1 MSTVQYDLHELSG
14 FLNSRTRQVAEAVRR
29 EAEHRAS
36 LASREMKEAS
46 DFVLSGKRSGRMYK
60 ASKFRAFYRASVP
73 GEPPAQR
80 TGRFKASWHSTSYSR
95 PGDNGSVMI
104 HSALKSSYVVGKVN
118 LGKLLEHGSR
128 HMAARPYEDAVVER
142 ALPKIEKIY
151 KRPYKGR

>member
-1 MSTVQYDLHELSG
+1 MSTVEHDLKDVSA
-14 FLNSRTRQVAEAVRR
+14 FLNSMARQVVESVKG
-29 EAEHRAS
+29 EAEYRAS
-36 LASREMKEAS
+36 LASREMKMAS
-46 DFVLSGKRSGRMYK
+46 DFVLSGKRSGRVYM
-60 ASKFRAFYRASVP
+60 SPKFRAFYRASAP
-73 GEPPAQR
+73 GEPPAKR
-80 TGRFKASWHSTSYSR
+80 TGRFKESWHGTSYSR
-95 PGDNGSVMI
+95 EKEDGSVMI